1 MFLDE
6 LTPIV
11 REVMGQPLAFVGGL
25 ASGLFRMDPNQDPIK
40 SWLEQQGG
48 SPFAP
53 PSKPAS
59 SSSNSSSGPQ
69 TIDID

>member
-6 LTPIV
+6 LTPLV

-25 ASGLFRMDPNQDPIK
+25 ASGLFRMDPTQDPVK
-40 SWLEQQGG
+40 SWLEQQGA
-48 SPFAP
+48 SPFAT
-53 PSKPAS
+53 AS
-59 SSSNSSSGPQ
+59 SSSSSPSSDAGPQ